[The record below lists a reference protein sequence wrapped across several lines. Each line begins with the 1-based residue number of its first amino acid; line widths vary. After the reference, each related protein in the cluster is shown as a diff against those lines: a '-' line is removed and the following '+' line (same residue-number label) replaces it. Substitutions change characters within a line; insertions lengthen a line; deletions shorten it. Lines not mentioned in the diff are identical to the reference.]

1 MANIPEF
8 TEDLKIISQLSD
20 EPNDTDGLTAE
31 ALKAKFDEGPGKLKA
46 YINET
51 LLPQLSDILDEL
63 DDALDRLAS
72 LSGCR
77 KVTAISENDD
87 DDDLPSSPAV
97 QSALQALHTTVSGE
111 IEAAMGE
118 AGQGDMARITYDQ
131 HGNER
136 DIFDYADDI
145 GTALR
150 NLYRSIESRFD
161 STTGVLAQQYGGTG
175 ADTKADGRGNLGI
188 TSGTADP
195 SGGEDGDIYVK
206 YV

>member
-1 MANIPEF
+1 MANIDGF
-8 TEDLKIISQLSD
+8 TEDLEIISKLSD
-20 EPNDTDGLTAE
+20 EPNDADGLTADQ
-31 ALKAKFDEGPGKLKA
+31 LKKKFDKGPGMLKT

-63 DDALDRLAS
+63 DDALGQLAS

-97 QSALQALHTTVSGE
+97 QSALQALHTTVSAE

-118 AGQGDMARITYDQ
+118 AGQGDMARITYDPQ
-131 HGNER
+131 SKGR
-136 DIFDYADDI
+136 DIFAYADDI
-145 GTALR
+145 YTALR
-150 NLYRSIESRFD
+150 NLYLSIESRFD
-161 STTGVLAQQYGGTG
+161 GTTGVLAQQYGGTG
-175 ADTKADGRGNLGI
+175 ADTKAGGRGNLGI

-195 SGGEDGDIYVK
+195 SGGEDGDIYIK